1 MITPSLIEKEITT
14 ESLKQ
19 IKIITIAMNL
29 GIALFLIVCLVL
41 YSTNDIR
48 SDETE
53 FIDILLGILFLFASS
68 VYGLASFLP
77 NKILKQNLSSKDGN
91 LLGAFTTYQIIK
103 LAMYEAPAL
112 FGLVIIVLS
121 ITNGAIYSNSYIF
134 MAIAPAIAMF
144 AVSFFTFPTEY
155 SVKSLLKA
163 TLEEL
168 KLTNN

>member
-1 MITPSLIEKEITT
+1 MINSNQIDKEITT
-14 ESLKQ
+14 ENLKQ

-29 GIALFLIVCLVL
+29 GIALFLIVCFVL
-41 YSTNDIR
+41 YSSNNIR

-53 FIDILLGILFLFASS
+53 LIDILIGILFLLTSL

-77 NKILKQNLSSKDGN
+77 NKILKQNLSSNNAN

-103 LAMYEAPAL
+103 LALYEASAL

-134 MAIAPAIAMF
+134 IATAPAIAMF
-144 AVSFFTFPTEY
+144 AVSIFTFPTEY

-163 TLEEL
+163 ALEEL